1 MIARADWRTFV
12 SDSFLNT
19 NPFADVEDVSQPD
32 SFVPDTSSLQS
43 LLADVVRAEASDLH
57 LVGDERPRIRVHG
70 KLKSFGDAISNDVLA
85 KMLADV
91 CPPSIRDNINTDV
104 RKAAD
109 QLGDSFSHDLD
120 FSFESEVNGE
130 LQRYRVNVFY
140 AHGRLGACVR
150 VIPGEVPS
158 AQWAGLPQDV
168 IDRVVGFRNG
178 LILVTGVTGSGKST
192 TLAVMLQE
200 IIKRSTSRV
209 ITIEE
214 PIEYVHGYGD
224 NALITQREVGVD
236 VASFGAG
243 LKYGLRQ
250 DPDVILVG
258 EIRDRE
264 TAQMA
269 LTAAETGHLV
279 LTTVHTRDAKG
290 AVSRFTDLFPRER
303 SDEICA
309 QLAINL
315 RMVLSQHLLPN
326 AQPGQRRVLAYEVM
340 FSNLPV
346 TSAIRSNNLVA
357 IGDAILTG
365 KNDGMITLDEVL
377 IEHIQAGRLD
387 MATALD
393 YATDPKRISLRM
405 NEPNQPP
412 KRKMPTWA

>member
-1 MIARADWRTFV
+1 MIEPG
-12 SDSFLNT
+12 SNSQ
-19 NPFADVEDVSQPD
+19 PFADFEAAENTSPLAA
-32 SFVPDTSSLQS
+32 DTSSLQT
-43 LLADVVRAEASDLH
+43 LLADTVRAEASDLH
-57 LVGDERPRIRVHG
+57 VLGDERPRIRVHG
-70 KLKSFGDAISNDVLA
+70 QLQSFGSAIANDALA
-85 KMLADV
+85 DMLASV
-91 CPPSIRDNINTDV
+91 CPPSIRDNIDSDA

-109 QLGDSFSHDLD
+109 KLGESFSHDLD
-120 FSFESEVNGE
+120 FSFESEVDGA

-140 AHGRLGACVR
+140 AHGRIGACVR
-150 VIPGEVPS
+150 VVPGTVPT
-158 AQWAGLPQDV
+158 AEWAGLPQDV
-168 IDRVVGFRNG
+168 IKRVVGFRNG
-178 LILVTGVTGSGKST
+178 LVLVTGVTGSGKST
-192 TLAVMLQE
+192 TLAVILQE
-200 IIKRSTSRV
+200 IIKNSTSRV

-236 VASFGAG
+236 VYSFAAG

-279 LTTVHTRDAKG
+279 LSTVHTRDAKG

-309 QLAINL
+309 QLAVNL
-315 RMVLSQHLLPN
+315 RMVLSQHLLPH
-326 AQPGQRRVLAYEVM
+326 AQPNQRRVLAYEVM

-365 KNDGMITLDEVL
+365 KSDGMITIDEVL
-377 IEHIQAGRLD
+377 IEHLQAGKLD
-387 MATALD
+387 LATALD
-393 YATDPKRISLRM
+393 YATDPKRISMRM
-405 NEPNQPP
+405 NAEVEPK
-412 KRKMPTWA
+412 KRKLPAWA

>member
-1 MIARADWRTFV
+1 MNETR
-12 SDSFLNT
+12 T
-19 NPFADVEDVSQPD
+19 NPHSLDEGFACAGGQPPAPRTI
-32 SFVPDTSSLQS
+32 SADTSTLNA
-43 LLADVVRAEASDLH
+43 LLADTVRADASDLH
-57 LVGDERPRIRVHG
+57 LLGGERPRIRVHG
-70 KLKSFGDAISNDVLA
+70 ELQPFGDAISNESVA
-85 KMLADV
+85 AMLREV
-91 CPPSIRDNINTDV
+91 CPPVQRDNIDADAQ
-104 RKAAD
+104 KAIAR
-109 QLGDSFSHDLD
+109 LGDAFSYDLD
-120 FSFESEVNGE
+120 FSFESKVDDA

-158 AQWAGLPQDV
+158 ANWAGLPQE
-168 IDRVVGFRNG
+168 VVNRAAGFRNG
-178 LILVTGVTGSGKST
+178 LVLVTGVTGSGKST
-192 TLAVMLQE
+192 TLAVMLQQ
-200 IIKRSTSRV
+200 IIKQSTSRV

-214 PIEYVHGYGD
+214 PIEYVHDYGD

-236 VASFGAG
+236 VGSFAAG

-279 LTTVHTRDAKG
+279 LTTIHTRDAKG
-290 AVSRFTDLFPRER
+290 AISRFTDLFPRER

-326 AQPGQRRVLAYEVM
+326 AQEGQRRVLAYEVM

-346 TSAIRSNNLVA
+346 TSAIRSNNLIA

-365 KNDGMITLDEVL
+365 KSDGMITLDDVL
-377 IEHIQAGRLD
+377 IEHLQAGRLT
-387 MATALD
+387 METALD

-405 NEPNQPP
+405 NEPAQAP
-412 KRKMPTWA
+412 KRRRPAWA

>member
-1 MIARADWRTFV
+1 MSFAHNGVLALNDFSLDSPSFEDGLSRKPIEV
-12 SDSFLNT
+12 S
-19 NPFADVEDVSQPD
+19 PD
-32 SFVPDTSSLQS
+32 SSTLVS
-43 LLADVVRAEASDLH
+43 LLADAVRAEASDLH
-57 LVGDERPRIRVHG
+57 LLGDQRPRIRVHG
-70 KLKSFGDAISNDVLA
+70 KLRPFGDAISNDSLA
-85 KMLADV
+85 SMLANV
-91 CPPSIRDNINTDV
+91 CPPTQRDNIDANAQEAMS
-104 RKAAD
+104 R
-109 QLGDSFSHDLD
+109 LGEAFSYDMD
-120 FSFESEVNGE
+120 FSFESTVDDA

-158 AQWAGLPQDV
+158 AQWAGLPQEV
-168 IDRVVGFRNG
+168 INRVAGFRNG

-192 TLAVMLQE
+192 TLAVMLQQ
-200 IIKRSTSRV
+200 IIKQTTSRV

-214 PIEYVHGYGD
+214 PIEYVHDYGD
-224 NALITQREVGVD
+224 TALITQREVGVD
-236 VASFGAG
+236 VASFAAG

-326 AQPGQRRVLAYEVM
+326 AQDGQKRVLAYEVM
-340 FSNLPV
+340 YSNLPV

-377 IEHIQAGRLD
+377 IEHLQAGRLTLE
-387 MATALD
+387 TALD

-405 NEPNQPP
+405 NEPAQAP
-412 KRKMPTWA
+412 KRRQPMWA